1 MDSRRA
7 GEVNNRSKARMKT
20 VYYFTADWCQPCKK
34 TRPIVEELNRD
45 QTIAGFQIIDV
56 DVNSEL
62 VKGFGIK
69 SVPTFILF
77 ENGEEKNRLVG
88 GQTKEKLEEFING

>member
-1 MDSRRA
+1 
-7 GEVNNRSKARMKT
+7 MKT

-45 QTIAGFQIIDV
+45 QTAAGFQIIDV

-62 VKGFGIK
+62 VKNFGIK

-77 ENGEEKNRLVG
+77 DNGIEKNRIIG
-88 GQTKEKLEEFING
+88 GQTKESLIDFING

>member
-1 MDSRRA
+1 
-7 GEVNNRSKARMKT
+7 MKT
-20 VYYFTADWCQPCKK
+20 VYYFTADWCQPCKRTK
-34 TRPIVEELNRD
+34 PIVEELNRE

-62 VKGFGIK
+62 VKTFEIK

-77 ENGEEKNRLVG
+77 DDGIEKNRIVG
-88 GQTKEKLEEFING
+88 GQTRESLVEFING